1 MRLSI
6 GLALLI
12 CCCATITSCTA
23 AAPKGPNA
31 NVTVP
36 SVGKP
41 PAPVSAQ
48 AALSSEAF
56 TPYADLGAASDDG
69 LAPGETY
76 QALRTACMNDAGY
89 GQYAAQSP
97 IAIRANRGLGF
108 PQPAGLWG
116 YVGVSLAQQY
126 GFDTPDSGPGSG
138 AGAVDTFQSLPTAVQ
153 EAGVKCLNIIADFNN
168 HEFSTSLAGIETMN
182 NEISTDVVQDA
193 EFKSATRAWSKCMAK
208 NGYTTP
214 DPNTFAQAEQQRFI
228 VVPSQS
234 QGSSPA
240 PAPTPTPQTQTQIAM
255 AVTDAQCT
263 LSTDLSGIYF
273 AVQADY
279 EQQFVTANS
288 QALTVA
294 VRGYKADYAKE
305 LKNLPALLRTASDK
319 LNIFG
324 RTVKGTPGG
333 PGRVATPRPS
343 P

>member
-1 MRLSI
+1 MRLST

-12 CCCATITSCTA
+12 CCGATITACTA
-23 AAPKGPNA
+23 TAPKGPNA

-76 QALRTACMNDAGY
+76 QALHTACMNDAGY

-97 IAIRANRGLGF
+97 FAIRENRGLGF
-108 PQPAGLWG
+108 PQPAGPWG
-116 YVGVSLAQQY
+116 YIGGSLAQQY
-126 GFDTPDSGPGSG
+126 GFDPPDSGPVPGPG
-138 AGAVDTFQSLPTAVQ
+138 PGDTFQGLPTAVQ

-168 HEFSTSLAGIETMN
+168 HEFSTALAGIETMN
-182 NEISTDVVQDA
+182 DEISTDVVQDA
-193 EFKSATRAWSKCMAK
+193 EFKNATRAWSKCMAK

-214 DPNTFAQAEQQRFI
+214 DPNTFAQSQEQRFI

-240 PAPTPTPQTQTQIAM
+240 PAPTPTPQTHTQIAM
-255 AVTDAQCT
+255 AVTDARCT

-273 AVQADY
+273 ALQADY
-279 EQQFVTANS
+279 EQQFVTANQ
-288 QALTVA
+288 QALGVA
-294 VRGYKADYAKE
+294 VRRYKADYAKE
-305 LKNLPALLRTASDK
+305 LKNLPALLRTASGK
-319 LNIFG
+319 ITFFSSG
-324 RTVKGTPGG
+324 PRVKG
-333 PGRVATPRPS
+333 PS
-343 P
+343 PSPSAS